1 LGYSYT
7 RMINKEVNDIT
18 KIKQDTVNIQTYV
31 DKFTIVRDILDELYE
46 PVTCNQRDSKL
57 MNL

>member
-1 LGYSYT
+1 MFEDNCIKWCY
-7 RMINKEVNDIT
+7 KEVNDIS

-46 PVTCNQRDSKL
+46 PVTCN
-57 MNL
+57 